1 MTDQSG
7 SGPTSS
13 GPNEPPKP
21 ARGDVVELII
31 AVLAGAAFTYL
42 LLQPAP
48 ADRPMWQTIGLFVML
63 AVAISRI
70 IAFFG
75 RRFGK

>member
-1 MTDQSG
+1 MPEQSG
-7 SGPTSS
+7 SGPTSP
-13 GPNEPPKP
+13 GPGGPSKA

-31 AVLAGAAFTYL
+31 CVLAGAAFVYL

-48 ADRPMWQTIGLFVML
+48 ADRPMWQTIGLYAML
-63 AVAISRI
+63 GVALSRI
-70 IAFFG
+70 VAFFS